1 MGGNLK
7 GSLLEQLG
15 WTKYIGMATGTYTGE
30 PVLARDI
37 RRYALAIDDPDP
49 AYRDPDAAR
58 RRKEGVLIAPLFY
71 VTWAVGVP
79 GSEKSTKEL
88 AEDGLATFVG
98 VPEIPNVWDLGWV
111 RGGEELEFF
120 RRVRV
125 NDRVTVSG
133 KILDMKEKDG
143 KSGKLVFVTSE
154 FVYTNQDGEK
164 LATHRLTMIGTPR
177 KEPRDA

>member
-1 MGGNLK
+1 M
-7 GSLLEQLG
+7 GSLLEELG
-15 WTKYIGMATGTYTGE
+15 WTKYIGKESGTYTGE

-49 AYRDPDAAR
+49 IYRDPVAGR
-58 RRKEGVLIAPLFY
+58 RSRYGRIVAPLFY

-79 GSEKSTKEL
+79 GAEKGTKEL
-88 AEDGLATFVG
+88 GEDGLATFVG
-98 VPEIPNVWDLGWV
+98 VPEIPRVWELGWV

-120 RRVRV
+120 GRVRE
-125 NDRVTVSG
+125 NDRVTVKG
-133 KILDMKEKDG
+133 KIVDMKEKDG

-154 FVYTNQDGEK
+154 FVYTNQDGDR

-177 KEPRDA
+177 KESSDA

>member
-1 MGGNLK
+1 M

-15 WTKYIGMATGTYTGE
+15 WTRYIGKETGTYTGE

-49 AYRDPDAAR
+49 IYRDPEAAGASR
-58 RRKEGVLIAPLFY
+58 HGRIVAPLFY

-79 GSEKSTKEL
+79 GAEKSTKEL
-88 AEDGLATFVG
+88 GEDGLATFVG
-98 VPEIPNVWDLGWV
+98 VPEVPHVWDLGWV
-111 RGGEELEFF
+111 RGGEELELFG
-120 RRVRV
+120 RVREG
-125 NDRVTVSG
+125 DRVTVRG
-133 KILDMKEKDG
+133 RIADMKEKDG

-154 FVYTNQDGEK
+154 FVYTNQDGER

-177 KEPRDA
+177 PEARDA